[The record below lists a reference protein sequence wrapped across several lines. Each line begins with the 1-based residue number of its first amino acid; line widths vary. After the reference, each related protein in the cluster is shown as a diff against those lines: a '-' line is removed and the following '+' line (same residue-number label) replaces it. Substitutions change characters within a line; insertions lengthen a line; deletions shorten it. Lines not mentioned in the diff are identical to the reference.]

1 MVVILEALVEEVA
14 VVVASPGG
22 VCFDMETT
30 GLIFRISLIVGLDFL
45 AVVVVV
51 ILSVVELVVVA
62 VVVTLEVVDLKAAI
76 LVVDE
81 LIDGKIT
88 FLTLII
94 SCVVILDI
102 NVAVDVEVV
111 ERLAEDGPLVVD
123 LAIVEL
129 LGV

>member
-45 AVVVVV
+45 AVVV
-51 ILSVVELVVVA
+51 ELVVVA

-76 LVVDE
+76 LVVVE

-88 FLTLII
+88 FLILI
-94 SCVVILDI
+94 SCVVILDV
-102 NVAVDVEVV
+102 NFVAVDVEVV